1 MSSIGLTTR
10 VLNEAM
16 LARLTS
22 EDWGLCGEAEQ
33 AMNDYTRV
41 RMLEDDFLRRI
52 LPPVSITNDEFD
64 RQVDTD
70 TPVRVTDLE
79 PDVPLQPLPENRYK
93 HGLRYRVMFDR
104 IMAPRFNRS
113 VEELRNYDMDLRDV
127 LTRNA
132 IMASQV
138 ELRKRGYRTLREIR
152 MAKHGA

>member
-1 MSSIGLTTR
+1 MSSTDLTTPSGNQRPTRPGLTTW

-41 RMLEDDFLRRI
+41 RMREDGFLRRI
-52 LPPVSITNDEFD
+52 LPSVSITNDEFD

-70 TPVRVTDLE
+70 TPVRVTD
-79 PDVPLQPLPENRYK
+79 
-93 HGLRYRVMFDR
+93 
-104 IMAPRFNRS
+104 
-113 VEELRNYDMDLRDV
+113 MDLRDV
-127 LTRNA
+127 LTHNA

>member
-1 MSSIGLTTR
+1 MSSTDLTTPSGNQRPTRPGLTTR

-41 RMLEDDFLRRI
+41 RMREDGFLRRI
-52 LPPVSITNDEFD
+52 LPSVSITNDEFD

-70 TPVRVTDLE
+70 TPVRVTD
-79 PDVPLQPLPENRYK
+79 
-93 HGLRYRVMFDR
+93 
-104 IMAPRFNRS
+104 
-113 VEELRNYDMDLRDV
+113 MDLRDV
-127 LTRNA
+127 LTHNA

>member
-1 MSSIGLTTR
+1 MSSTDLTTPSGNQRPTRPGLTTW

-41 RMLEDDFLRRI
+41 RMREDGFLRRI
-52 LPPVSITNDEFD
+52 LPSVSITNDEFD

-79 PDVPLQPLPENRYK
+79 PDVPLQPLP
-93 HGLRYRVMFDR
+93 
-104 IMAPRFNRS
+104 A
-113 VEELRNYDMDLRDV
+113 
-127 LTRNA
+127 RNA